1 VRPVTMESVKASMEE
16 VLPAR
21 HHSFIP
27 LNNTA
32 LDRGAALVS

>member
-1 VRPVTMESVKASMEE
+1 VKMESVKASMRE
-16 VLPAR
+16 VLPER

-27 LNNTA
+27 LNNAA